1 MQRVEKSRE
10 RLRNIVSRIKGD
22 WTCSKREQEQ
32 NVKEEELE
40 KRREREREKEK
51 YLVSGS
57 WMNQLDKLKIFI

>member
-1 MQRVEKSRE
+1 M
-10 RLRNIVSRIKGD
+10 
-22 WTCSKREQEQ
+22 
-32 NVKEEELE
+32 KEEELE